1 MNQARLLRETYRY
14 GKNPECQACSK
25 KLKFMN
31 GTKGA
36 TSDHRYGEG
45 KLITCLPSRWMKGFN
60 VHKVVVIERDAFG
73 ILCGRCNLML
83 PADLKKR
90 QERFGD
96 DERFAHYISKP
107 DARW

>member
-36 TSDHRYGEG
+36 TFDHRYGEG
-45 KLITCLPSRWMKGFN
+45 KLITCLASRWMKGFN
-60 VHKVVVIERDAFG
+60 AHKVVVFERELSEFYVVDVT
-73 ILCGRCNLML
+73 
-83 PADLKKR
+83 
-90 QERFGD
+90 
-96 DERFAHYISKP
+96 
-107 DARW
+107 